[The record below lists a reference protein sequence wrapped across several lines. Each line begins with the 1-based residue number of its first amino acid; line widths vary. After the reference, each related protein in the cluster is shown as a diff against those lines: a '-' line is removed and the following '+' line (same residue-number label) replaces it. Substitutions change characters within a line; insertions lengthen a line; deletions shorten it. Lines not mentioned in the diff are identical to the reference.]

1 MRKYGPQIAIVFL
14 FIFAGCTSFNTT
26 DQEDLDYKILLEE
39 QIEVQFNA
47 ASNTRFQQ
55 ILEDY
60 KAFKKQLYS
69 AIRDRYNDQF
79 REDEFYQIQKLLLG
93 VRSERRNRLDRTV
106 DVFHRFKGHWRG
118 DWFQNGKMTTYVQTW
133 FSPYKINDGLIAQK
147 VIIRRW
153 DNRNEE
159 PTDEKVA
166 INTYNQKNDM
176 ILGAV
181 GVEQPGRKK
190 TYAPHVGFYIDP
202 TNLIWVACFGTDSE
216 NPSYSFFFE
225 KVSTI
230 DGINHYKIK
239 GVGFNWNRKLKKIDN
254 INWREGHYIPVKSSE
269 STYYNYMFSR

>member
-1 MRKYGPQIAIVFL
+1 MVLFVRSFLHRIAVKKWSLPQLRKYSPQIAIVFL

-93 VRSERRNRLDRTV
+93 VRSERRNRLDGTV
-106 DVFHRFKGHWRG
+106 DVF
-118 DWFQNGKMTTYVQTW
+118 
-133 FSPYKINDGLIAQK
+133 
-147 VIIRRW
+147 
-153 DNRNEE
+153 
-159 PTDEKVA
+159 
-166 INTYNQKNDM
+166 
-176 ILGAV
+176 
-181 GVEQPGRKK
+181 
-190 TYAPHVGFYIDP
+190 DP